1 MENNFCK
8 NLKRIRMDKNIIQSE
23 LAEKLNVKQVTI
35 SSWESGRTEPS
46 MGDTARLADALG
58 CTQEELIGIKR
69 NTGDISYE
77 DLIVKV
83 STLDI
88 DELGK
93 LADVVN
99 RQLSLRIEI
108 DRLER
113 KKAEQEKAIMEYA
126 RKIEE
131 LKRNNQ

>member
-46 MGDTARLADALG
+46 MGDIARLADALG

-83 STLDI
+83 STLDM

>member
-46 MGDTARLADALG
+46 MGDIARLADALG